1 MKEKPIWMNN
11 RDAEKDPMRKHYS
24 YRSYPTFWIRVT
36 DLVSEIQ
43 IRIGVSESYIPSS
56 FFTPIN
62 NSRELHL
69 IL

>member
-11 RDAEKDPMRKHYS
+11 RDAGPMDAEKDPMRKHYS

-43 IRIGVSESYIPSS
+43 IRIGASESYNLSSFSSVCNPSS
-56 FFTPIN
+56 
-62 NSRELHL
+62 
-69 IL
+69 